1 MPNKTRTEPVILL
14 FFFYTALKPQHLRAS
29 NAASQD
35 KPTADFTCWMG
46 WAFVHFHIRAI
57 LRVLCLSII
66 YIMFSNSIDSKV
78 NKIKL
83 NV

>member
-1 MPNKTRTEPVILL
+1 MPIDNC
-14 FFFYTALKPQHLRAS
+14 
-29 NAASQD
+29 QD
-35 KPTADFTCWMG
+35 KPSITLAGLVGFRT
-46 WAFVHFHIRAI
+46 FVHFHIRAV
-57 LRVLCLSII
+57 LKVLCLSII